1 MSALNTL
8 AAEIAKHLKGTED
21 DNQKGFEDNMALV
34 GKIDASIK
42 AKKADFEAEQ
52 TQTNAGHNAD
62 EQSALET
69 ELADYVAE
77 VNFYRENE
85 TAAKDSLAEMK
96 KQFESDIATLAKTK
110 SEKAQDLAEKR
121 ATFVA
126 DFGSTEDFNLEVEF
140 GYDAPVWG
148 DGGGEA

>member
-34 GKIDASIK
+34 GKIDAGIK
-42 AKKADFEAEQ
+42 AEKADFEAEQ
-52 TQTNAGHNAD
+52 TKTNAGHNAD

-85 TAAKDSLAEMK
+85 TEAKDSLLEMK
-96 KQFESDIATLAKTK
+96 KEFEADIKTLAAT
-110 SEKAQDLAEKR
+110 KAQKATELAQKR
-121 ATFVA
+121 DEFIT
-126 DFGSTEDFNLEVEF
+126 DFGSTEDFSLEVDFEH
-140 GYDAPVWG
+140 DSPVWG
-148 DGGGEA
+148 EEA

>member
-8 AAEIAKHLKGTED
+8 ANAIADHLAGTEKEL
-21 DNQKGFEDNMALV
+21 NAGFEDNMALV

-42 AKKADFEAEQ
+42 ADKAAFEAKQ
-52 TQTNAGHNAD
+52 TAANEDDKAT
-62 EQSALET
+62 EKEALST
-69 ELADYVAE
+69 ELENYDAE
-77 VNFYRENE
+77 VKFYIENE
-85 TAAKDSLAEMK
+85 TAAKDSLVEMK

>member
-52 TQTNAGHNAD
+52 TKTNAGHNAD

-85 TAAKDSLAEMK
+85 TEAKDSLLEMK
-96 KQFESDIATLAKTK
+96 QEFEADIKTLAATK
-110 SEKAQDLAEKR
+110 AQKAQDLAQKR
-121 ATFVA
+121 DEFIT
-126 DFGSTEDFNLEVEF
+126 DFGSTEDFSLSVDFEH
-140 GYDAPVWG
+140 DSPVWG
-148 DGGGEA
+148 EEA

>member
-85 TAAKDSLAEMK
+85 TEAKDSLLEMK
-96 KQFESDIATLAKTK
+96 QEFEADIKTLAATK
-110 SEKAQDLAEKR
+110 AQKAQDLAQKR
-121 ATFVA
+121 DEFIT
-126 DFGSTEDFNLEVEF
+126 DFGSTEDFSLSVDFEH
-140 GYDAPVWG
+140 DSPVWG
-148 DGGGEA
+148 EEA